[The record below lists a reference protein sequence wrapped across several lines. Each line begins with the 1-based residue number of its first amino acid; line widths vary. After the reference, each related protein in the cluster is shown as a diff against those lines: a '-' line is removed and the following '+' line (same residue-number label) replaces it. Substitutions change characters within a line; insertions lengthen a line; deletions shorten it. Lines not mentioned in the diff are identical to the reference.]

1 MDSSPAG
8 SSGTLARLADFALGW
23 REDAMP
29 GEAFERAGDVVVDC
43 IASAICGAGDPGA
56 RAARLAATR
65 GFGAGEDPIWFT
77 HQTAPPAAALMA
89 NAAAASILD
98 LDDGH
103 RAAAGHPGA
112 AIVPAVL
119 AEAARIGAAPHDAAA
134 AIITGYEIAVR
145 MAAARD
151 FSRLDTMSSGRWT
164 HFGVVAAL
172 ARLRGLS
179 RETLTQ
185 ALAIAGIHG
194 PNQSASG
201 YSKVMGSH
209 TKEGIPW
216 SALNGVLALDLAE
229 SGYSGPVDLVDHP
242 DYYDAGALIAGLGRE
257 PRILGTYFKPY
268 SCCRWAHAPI
278 DALLALMR
286 DHGFSPEAITRIEVA
301 TFARALGLANAP
313 APQTLQA
320 AQYSLPF
327 TIALAAL
334 RGGDA
339 LMPMREASLADPAVI
354 ALSGRVALRI
364 DPDREAAFPREAGA
378 SITVETG
385 EGSFTACV
393 TQPRGEPA
401 NPMTRDD
408 LMDKLVAVNRDR
420 LRDKRRDGLLDALGR
435 YLGNDGD
442 TGAPA
447 GLMAALADPALVDPL
462 LAEAQPVS

>member
-1 MDSSPAG
+1 MDMRCAG
-8 SSGTLARLADFALGW
+8 SSGTLAQLAAFALAW
-23 REDAMP
+23 RAETMP
-29 GEAFERAGDVVVDC
+29 PEAFERAGDVVVDC
-43 IASAICGAGDPGA
+43 IAAAICGADESGA
-56 RAARLAATR
+56 HAARLAATR
-65 GFGAGEDPIWFT
+65 GFGAGVDPIWFT
-77 HQTAPPAAALMA
+77 RDTAPPAAALMA

-119 AEAARIGAAPHDAAA
+119 AEAARLGTARREAAA

-179 RETLTQ
+179 PEILTQ

-242 DYYDAGALIAGLGRE
+242 DYYDAGALISGLGLT

-278 DALLALMR
+278 DALRDLMR
-286 DHGFSPEAITRIEVA
+286 DHAFPPEAIGRIEVA
-301 TFARALGLANAP
+301 TFARALGLANAT

-334 RGGDA
+334 RGSEA
-339 LMPMREASLADPAVI
+339 LVPMRTDSLADPAVI
-354 ALSGRVALRI
+354 ALAERLVLRP

-378 SITVETG
+378 CVTVETDAG
-385 EGSFTACV
+385 TFSACV

-401 NPMTRDD
+401 NPMTRAD
-408 LMDKLVAVNRDR
+408 LMDKLVTVNRGKPLDR
-420 LRDKRRDGLLDALGR
+420 LLDALGR
-435 YLGNDGD
+435 YLADDGD
-442 TGAPA
+442 AQAPA
-447 GLMAALADPALVDPL
+447 ALVTALADPALAGPAFADV
-462 LAEAQPVS
+462 QPVS

>member
-1 MDSSPAG
+1 MNSTPARL
-8 SSGTLARLADFALGW
+8 SGTLAELADFALGW
-23 REDAMP
+23 CEDAMP
-29 GEAFERAGDVVVDC
+29 GEAFARAGDVVVDC

-119 AEAARIGAAPHDAAA
+119 AEAARLGAAPREAAA

-179 RETLTQ
+179 PEILTQ

-216 SALNGVLALDLAE
+216 SALNGVLALDL
-229 SGYSGPVDLVDHP
+229 
-242 DYYDAGALIAGLGRE
+242 
-257 PRILGTYFKPY
+257 
-268 SCCRWAHAPI
+268 
-278 DALLALMR
+278 MR
-286 DHGFSPEAITRIEVA
+286 DHAFPPEAITRIEVA

-313 APQTLQA
+313 APKTLQA

-327 TIALAAL
+327 TIALAGL
-334 RGGDA
+334 RGSEA
-339 LMPMREASLADPAVI
+339 LMPMREASLADSAVI
-354 ALSGRVALRI
+354 ALAGRVTLRI

-378 SITVETG
+378 YIMVETRDG
-385 EGSFTACV
+385 RFTA
-393 TQPRGEPA
+393 
-401 NPMTRDD
+401 
-408 LMDKLVAVNRDR
+408 
-420 LRDKRRDGLLDALGR
+420 
-435 YLGNDGD
+435 
-442 TGAPA
+442 
-447 GLMAALADPALVDPL
+447 
-462 LAEAQPVS
+462 

>member
-1 MDSSPAG
+1 MDMRPAG
-8 SSGTLARLADFALGW
+8 SSGTLERLAAFALGW
-23 REDAMP
+23 RTEAMP
-29 GEAFERAGDVVVDC
+29 AEAFERAGDVVVDC
-43 IASAICGAGDPGA
+43 IAAAICGADDPGA
-56 RAARLAATR
+56 RAARLAAKR
-65 GFGAGEDPIWFT
+65 GFGAGTDQIWFT
-77 HQTAPPAAALMA
+77 RDSAPPAAALMA
-89 NAAAASILD
+89 NAASASILD

-119 AEAARIGAAPHDAAA
+119 AEASRLRATSCDAAA

-151 FSRLDTMSSGRWT
+151 FSRLDTMSSGRWA

-172 ARLRGLS
+172 ARLRGLCP
-179 RETLTQ
+179 EILTE

-201 YSKVMGSH
+201 YSTVMGSH

-229 SGYSGPVDLVDHP
+229 SGYTGPVDLVEHA
-242 DYYDAGALIAGLGRE
+242 DYYDASALVAGLGSE

-278 DALLALMR
+278 DGLLDLQR
-286 DHGFSPEAITRIEVA
+286 RYGIVPEAITRIEVA
-301 TFARALGLANAP
+301 TFARALALANAT
-313 APQTLQA
+313 APQTLPA

-334 RGGDA
+334 RGTDA
-339 LMPMREASLADPAVI
+339 LAPMRTGSLADPAVI
-354 ALSGRVALRI
+354 GFAERVVLRI

-378 SITVETG
+378 CITVETHDG
-385 EGSFTACV
+385 TYSVRV
-393 TQPRGEPA
+393 TQPRGEPT
-401 NPMTRDD
+401 NPMTRAD
-408 LMDKLVAVNRDR
+408 LMHKFAAVNRGKP
-420 LRDKRRDGLLDALGR
+420 LDGVRDALGR
-435 YLGNDGD
+435 YLANAGD
-442 TGAPA
+442 AQAPA
-447 GLMAALADPALVDPL
+447 ALLTALADPALATP
-462 LAEAQPVS
+462 QPVS

>member
-1 MDSSPAG
+1 MDSAPARW
-8 SSGTLARLADFALGW
+8 SGTLAQLADFALGW

-29 GEAFERAGDVVVDC
+29 GEAFARAGDVVVDC

-56 RAARLAATR
+56 RAARLTATR
-65 GFGAGEDPIWFT
+65 GFGAGADSIWFT
-77 HQTAPPAAALMA
+77 HQTAPPAAAVMA

-119 AEAARIGAAPHDAAA
+119 AEAARLGCAPRDAAA

-151 FSRLDTMSSGRWT
+151 FARLDTMSSGRWT

-185 ALAIAGIHG
+185 ALAVAGVHG

-216 SALNGVLALDLAE
+216 SALNGILALDLAV

-242 DYYDAGALIAGLGRE
+242 EYYDAGALISELGRE

-278 DALLALMR
+278 DALLDLMR
-286 DHGFSPEAITRIEVA
+286 EQALPPEAITRIEVA

-327 TIALAAL
+327 TIALAAM

-339 LMPMREASLADPAVI
+339 LMPMRGASLSDSNVI
-354 ALSGRVALRI
+354 ALAERITLRI

-378 SITVETG
+378 SITVETR
-385 EGSFTACV
+385 EGRFSACV

-401 NPMTRDD
+401 NPMKRSD
-408 LMDKLVAVNRDR
+408 LMDKLVTVNRGKP
-420 LRDKRRDGLLDALGR
+420 LDGLLAGLGC
-435 YLGNDGD
+435 YLEEAGD
-442 TGAPA
+442 DRAPA
-447 GLMAALADPALVDPL
+447 RLIAALADSALANPAHT
-462 LAEAQPVS
+462 ETQPVS

>member
-1 MDSSPAG
+1 MDFPPAG
-8 SSGTLARLADFALGW
+8 SSGTLGKLAAFALEW
-23 REDAMP
+23 RSEAMP
-29 GEAFERAGDVVVDC
+29 PEAFDRAGDVVVDC
-43 IASAICGAGDPGA
+43 IAAAICGADDPGA
-56 RAARLAATR
+56 KAAREAATR

-119 AEAARIGAAPHDAAA
+119 AEAARLGAAPRDAAA

-172 ARLRGLS
+172 ARLRGLPS
-179 RETLTQ
+179 ETLTQ

-216 SALNGVLALDLAE
+216 SALNGMLALDLAE
-229 SGYSGPVDLVDHP
+229 AGYSGPVDLVDHP
-242 DYYDAGALIAGLGRE
+242 DYFDAGALIAGLGRE

-278 DALLALMR
+278 DALLGLMR
-286 DHGFSPEAITRIEVA
+286 DHDLPAEAITRIEVA
-301 TFARALGLANAP
+301 TFARALKLANAP

-327 TIALAAL
+327 TIALAGL
-334 RGGDA
+334 RGADA
-339 LMPMREASLADPAVI
+339 LAPMRGVCLTDPAVI
-354 ALSGRVALRI
+354 ALAERVALRL

-385 EGSFTACV
+385 EGRFTACV

-401 NPMTRDD
+401 NPMTRAD
-408 LMDKLVAVNRDR
+408 LMDKLVSVNRDR
-420 LRDKRRDGLLDALGR
+420 LHGEKRDGLLAALGR
-435 YLGNDGD
+435 YLEDAGD
-442 TGAPA
+442 TRAPA
-447 GLMAALADPALVDPL
+447 ALTVALADPALANPA
-462 LAEAQPVS
+462 LAQTQPVS